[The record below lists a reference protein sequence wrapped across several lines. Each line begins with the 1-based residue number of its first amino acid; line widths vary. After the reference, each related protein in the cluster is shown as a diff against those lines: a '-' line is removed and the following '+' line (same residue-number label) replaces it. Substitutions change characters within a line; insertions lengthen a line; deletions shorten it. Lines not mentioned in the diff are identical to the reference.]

1 MYLLQ
6 AKNTLAL
13 NVTETLGIC
22 CPFGIRKINLMK
34 VSSETGVSMPIKN
47 LISIVGAVAV
57 GVWAYF
63 GVVERINKLESDN
76 KLMTKD
82 LESAVEF
89 SIKWPRGELG
99 SLPADAEQFLLIESL
114 LTDVEDIQEEIKESR
129 HNATNITRLQ
139 KDVERL
145 LEELEKLKDK
155 VRNNGNSH

>member
-1 MYLLQ
+1 
-6 AKNTLAL
+6 
-13 NVTETLGIC
+13 
-22 CPFGIRKINLMK
+22 MK

-63 GVVERINKLESDN
+63 GAIERISKLESDN

-114 LTDVEDIQEEIKESR
+114 LKDVEDIEEEIKESR

-155 VRNNGNSH
+155 VRNNGNNS

>member
-1 MYLLQ
+1 
-6 AKNTLAL
+6 
-13 NVTETLGIC
+13 
-22 CPFGIRKINLMK
+22 MK

-63 GVVERINKLESDN
+63 GAIERINKLESDN

-155 VRNNGNSH
+155 VRNNGNNH

>member
-1 MYLLQ
+1 
-6 AKNTLAL
+6 
-13 NVTETLGIC
+13 
-22 CPFGIRKINLMK
+22 MK

-129 HNATNITRLQ
+129 HNATNIMRLQ

-155 VRNNGNSH
+155 VRNNGNHN